1 MKIEVVLTALVQTSY
16 DDYTHVFKVVKIEM
30 PDDGIDW
37 HVAGEMNH
45 E

>member
-16 DDYTHVFKVVKIEM
+16 DDYTHVFKAVKIEM

-37 HVAGEMNH
+37 HVVGEMNH